1 MDVTTCACAGLIEA
15 LPNPPA
21 VAGVTQGEQTFDVVD
36 PITGETVGTFDALK
50 SSAKLFN
57 LGGNFVELLVTNT
70 AGPVGTAAGNI
81 PPVGSVIATYNDR
94 NWGWY
99 YSAMPSPSGDVLS
112 FKILTPF
119 GDIPIRTQV

>member
-1 MDVTTCACAGLIEA
+1 MSPTLILNGYNVVPSSTEHVTQFYGMTT
-15 LPNPPA
+15 NPPA

-70 AGPVGTAAGNI
+70 AGPVGTRRREHSAGRL
-81 PPVGSVIATYNDR
+81 GDR
-94 NWGWY
+94 H
-99 YSAMPSPSGDVLS
+99 L
-112 FKILTPF
+112 
-119 GDIPIRTQV
+119 Q